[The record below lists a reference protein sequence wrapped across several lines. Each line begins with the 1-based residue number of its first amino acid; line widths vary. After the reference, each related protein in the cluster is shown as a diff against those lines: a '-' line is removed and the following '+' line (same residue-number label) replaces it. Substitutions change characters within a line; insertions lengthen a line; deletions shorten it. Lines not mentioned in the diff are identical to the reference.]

1 MTRGRRI
8 GPLPGSALL
17 EGANACEWS
26 DGECPR
32 SPVAAVATTHRHRGR
47 RGGLCCHDSTGD
59 DACPARAGA
68 AGRGG
73 PRAHGRDGDGDGGG
87 RDPRRGDE
95 PGLRRSALVVGGG
108 GVRPLRGGG
117 AARQRARGG
126 RRHASTAADPRGRV
140 RRGAAD
146 ARVVAPPA
154 APPVRGCGVG
164 AHGRRCPAR
173 DRGIAGPRVR
183 RPDQDPGGGARGGGV
198 AGVDRGGR
206 RLRRRRVPAPQR
218 AAAAVRARSRGGRG
232 RPAVPGGDGRADRR
246 PGVHRAAAGRRGGR
260 PRRPGPAWSRGR
272 SRRCARSISP
282 SRRS

>member
-32 SPVAAVATTHRHRGR
+32 PPVAAVATTHRHRGR
-47 RGGLCCHDSTGD
+47 RGGLCGHDSTGD
-59 DACPARAGA
+59 DACPARPGA

-95 PGLRRSALVVGGG
+95 PGLRRSTLVVGGR

-126 RRHASTAADPRGRV
+126 RRHASPAADPRGRV

-146 ARVVAPPA
+146 ARACRSARRTACPRLW
-154 APPVRGCGVG
+154 RGCSRSSVPCSRPRHHWSPSPPSRPGSWWRCSWWRCC
-164 AHGRRCPAR
+164 RR
-173 DRGIAGPRVR
+173 GPRW
-183 RPDQDPGGGARGGGV
+183 
-198 AGVDRGGR
+198 
-206 RLRRRRVPAPQR
+206 
-218 AAAAVRARSRGGRG
+218 RSVTSWTGTG
-232 RPAVPGGDGRADRR
+232 
-246 PGVHRAAAGRRGGR
+246 AAAGRGCGS
-260 PRRPGPAWSRGR
+260 GSVSRSWR
-272 SRRCARSISP
+272 SP
-282 SRRS
+282 SCTGR